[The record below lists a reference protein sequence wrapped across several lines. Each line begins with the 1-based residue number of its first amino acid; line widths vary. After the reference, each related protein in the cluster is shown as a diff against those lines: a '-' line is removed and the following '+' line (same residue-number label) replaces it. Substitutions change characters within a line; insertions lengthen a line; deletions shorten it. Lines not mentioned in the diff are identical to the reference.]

1 MRKSP
6 HPLGD
11 RPPVL
16 LISLFKNWQKL
27 LWQVVGGLFTVLGQ
41 TEPQVDLQLCKD
53 LTCRSSWRLEKQT
66 NQLVSNIHY

>member
-41 TEPQVDLQLCKD
+41 TEPQVDLQLCED
-53 LTCRSSWRLEKQT
+53 LTC
-66 NQLVSNIHY
+66 